1 MNSSENSVINLA
13 EFLPHFKYILNQ
25 RKIMRKHLLKCK
37 KAVFAIC
44 TAIIAVSFA
53 YPPYTANAAKTLS
66 QLKSER
72 ETLAT
77 KTKNAKSDLQ
87 KIQSEKAD
95 MSEQIKAMDSVIN
108 AAQQQLQQSQAD
120 LNEVNKRLEASKAAL
135 EEAKKNRENQNEVFG
150 KRIKYFYEHGET
162 GYIDIILEA
171 KGVSDMLLRMQYV
184 EDIMNYDKSLLDKLK
199 ATEDTIAKKTEEIKE
214 EKTAAEEIVAENQKN
229 EQEVQAELANKKAK
243 MQQYAQNEAN
253 FKKLLADTEQ
263 SSKNIERLIQQSSS
277 SSYSSKNSS
286 SYVYTGGKLN
296 WPVPSRAASPSSESS
311 GFGYRSRPIGS
322 GTEFHTGY
330 DIPASYGSAIVA
342 AESGTVIYA
351 GWMNGYGNT
360 IMINH
365 GGGLVTLYGHNSSL
379 TVSKGQT
386 VKRGQ
391 QVARCGATGNATGNH
406 CHFEVRLNGKA
417 VSPEPYL
424 GVKNIAG

>member
-1 MNSSENSVINLA
+1 
-13 EFLPHFKYILNQ
+13 
-25 RKIMRKHLLKCK
+25 MRKYLLKYK
-37 KAVFAIC
+37 KAAFVFC
-44 TAIIAVSFA
+44 AVFMVVSLA

-66 QLKSER
+66 QLKSDR
-72 ETLAT
+72 ATLAK
-77 KTKNAKSDLQ
+77 KTQSAKNQLQ
-87 KIQSEKAD
+87 AVQSAKAD
-95 MSEQIKAMDSVIN
+95 MSEQIKAMDGVID
-108 AAQQQLQQSQAD
+108 AAEQQLQQSKSDLEDVNNRLTAAQTALDQAQKD
-120 LNEVNKRLEASKAAL
+120 RK
-135 EEAKKNRENQNEVFG
+135 NQNTIFG
-150 KRIKYFYEHGET
+150 KRIKFFYEHGET

-171 KGVSDMLLRMQYV
+171 KNVSDMLVRMQYV

-214 EKTAAEEIVAENQKN
+214 EKTAAEEIVAENEKN
-229 EQEVQAELANKKAK
+229 EQEVQAELANKKVK

-253 FKKLLADTEQ
+253 FQKLLSDTEQ
-263 SSKNIERLIQQSSS
+263 SSKDIEELIQQAQQAQQASSS
-277 SSYSSKNSS
+277 SGGSSKST
-286 SYVYTGGKLN
+286 YVYTGGKLN
-296 WPVPSRAASPSSESS
+296 WPVPSKSASPSSESS
-311 GFGYRSRPIGS
+311 GFVYRSRPIGS
-322 GTEFHTGY
+322 GNEFHTGY

-360 IMINH
+360 VMINH

-386 VKRGQ
+386 VSRGQ
-391 QVARCGATGNATGNH
+391 QIARCGATGNATGNH

-424 GVKNIAG
+424 GVRNIAG